1 MGLLRN
7 IKRALSKHDCGGTC
21 LHCAGVYIPK
31 ETSKR
36 DCNKYAPC
44 HRYTHGM
51 SVEECAS
58 RGCCICANGEINKP
72 PRAR

>member
-1 MGLLRN
+1 MGLFRT

-21 LHCAGVYIPK
+21 LHCAGGYIPK

-51 SVEECAS
+51 SAEECAS
-58 RGCCICANGEINKP
+58 RGCCKCANGEIYKP